1 MNFLPL
7 RDDEHVLALVEAVH
21 GTNLHAIHQL
31 ALDAGF
37 IDDISQMS
45 SSLWQRQP
53 FQICLCQVSAAGVFR
68 RFWMGMLPQI
78 KPKRCSVRQLVV
90 PMWL

>member
-1 MNFLPL
+1 M
-7 RDDEHVLALVEAVH
+7 DDEHVFALVETIDGAY
-21 GTNLHAIHQL
+21 LHAIHQL

-53 FQICLCQVSAAGVFR
+53 YQICLCGVSAAGVFH
-68 RFWMGMLPQI
+68 RFWDGDVTTNKAKTVQCAPA
-78 KPKRCSVRQLVV
+78 
-90 PMWL
+90 